1 MKTLP
6 LVHSNLT
13 PNFLSNLQIQLHP
26 VVIIHD
32 THITEWLPSN
42 PRRKD
47 GMGIADINVDGKM
60 VPSIQLGTPHMAT
73 IMILD
78 DDHGGIFQ
86 ACTLLWAFT
95 FPK

>member
-1 MKTLP
+1 MCI
-6 LVHSNLT
+6 
-13 PNFLSNLQIQLHP
+13 QIRFEIAYKIK
-26 VVIIHD
+26 IIVADYPD
-32 THITEWLPSN
+32 TTEKLPSN

-47 GMGIADINVDGKM
+47 GMGISDINVEGKM

-95 FPK
+95 FPKQLISSAN

>member
-1 MKTLP
+1 MCI
-6 LVHSNLT
+6 
-13 PNFLSNLQIQLHP
+13 QIRFEIAIKIK
-26 VVIIHD
+26 IIVANYPD
-32 THITEWLPSN
+32 TTEKLPSN

-47 GMGIADINVDGKM
+47 GMGIADINVEGKM

-95 FPK
+95 FPKQLISSAN